1 MMFSDEAAVKLQGE
15 LSCSICLEYF
25 SDPVSIHCGHNFC
38 HACITKYWDLMKK
51 KAFPCPRCRETSR
64 KKILKPNRELKNIG
78 EIVPM
83 LNVKERGER
92 MCKRHQEPL
101 KLFCKDDQTP
111 ICVVCDKSKEHQ
123 DHMVLPME
131 EAAQDYKKQIQ
142 DQLQHM
148 KQQKETLLGF
158 RDMDAARSKE
168 SVETIIF
175 EIQKTTSAFKHIQ
188 QLLTQQKHL
197 LLAEWKSL
205 QMTTVK
211 RQEEHTSKFSED
223 VAHLDSLIAEAEERC
238 QQPPTE
244 FLQDV
249 KSTLTRFK
257 KRKFEGSMKTS
268 SELEQSLD
276 SLIRKNIAVAETLQ
290 KCEDTLSEIDRGQW
304 ESLVDSGTATSSK
317 ADRTGSALQKRSA
330 ELVLCTSLVATLT
343 VITAFQ
349 EHLVSAIT
357 VINLQK
363 NCTFPNNIY
372 KILCHLK

>member
-317 ADRTGSALQKRSA
+317 VWSRWQSLISSKC
-330 ELVLCTSLVATLT
+330 VL
-343 VITAFQ
+343 FQ
-349 EHLVSAIT
+349 LIGPVLHSRKGVL
-357 VINLQK
+357 N
-363 NCTFPNNIY
+363 
-372 KILCHLK
+372 